1 MQRQPH
7 ALLQDL
13 ELDTQAEPS
22 SLADTLLLM
31 AVTNGGLTPEEAG
44 DLVQWDI
51 DTIVEF
57 LVLRLVEV
65 QVIDPREAL
74 DLVGDT
80 QAQMH

>member
-1 MQRQPH
+1 MQREPH

-13 ELDTQAEPS
+13 EVDTLAQPS

-44 DLVQWDI
+44 DLVEWDI

-65 QVIDPREAL
+65 QVIGAREAL
-74 DLVGDT
+74 ELVGHT
-80 QAQMH
+80 EAQMH